1 MRFKA
6 GVTFDVQP
14 VIAAALPLIDK
25 IHLDVIGRDAI
36 ITSGT
41 DGKHKVNSLHYKGL
55 AIDLRVFDL
64 TKLQRKQLTEELR
77 QELGDKNW
85 DIVLE
90 PDHIHAEYD
99 PK

>member
-1 MRFKA
+1 MRWKQ

-14 VIAAALPLIDK
+14 VIAKALPLIDRV
-25 IHLDVIGRDAI
+25 HTDVIGRDAI
-36 ITSGT
+36 VTSGT

-55 AIDLRVFDL
+55 ALDLRIFDL
-64 TKLQRKQLTEELR
+64 TKTQRTQLTEELR
-77 QELGDKNW
+77 QELGDDW
-85 DIVLE
+85 DVVLE